1 MIEIEDKKD
10 CCGCWACANACPK
23 QCITMVEDNE
33 GFRYPQVDA
42 SLCIGCNVCDKVCPL
57 KKPVVNEEVPLTYVV
72 QNKDRDVRRH
82 STSGGFYSA
91 ISDYVV
97 NRGGVVF
104 GAAFEA
110 DYVVRHSYAE
120 TKAGCVKFQVSKYVQ
135 SLIGDTYAQAKRFL
149 EAGRM
154 VVFSGTPCQIAG
166 LYGFLRNKKYEKLI
180 TVDLVCHGTPSPLLL
195 TRYLRYQEAIHGSK
209 VVDWKSRDKFYG
221 YDYSTTNIEF
231 ENKNISYHK
240 GSEADILFRL
250 YFKNICS
257 RPSCYQCHFRTLH
270 RMSDFTI
277 FDCWD
282 APSVNR
288 EFDDSGAT
296 NVFVHTHKGQSLFE
310 QLKAYF
316 IWSESNIDDVVM
328 RDGIMIK
335 HNVPANPRRE
345 EFFKD
350 LNTLSLDEV
359 EKKYLNCSIL
369 KRFIAKSK
377 PFLYYIKVFK
387 LYMFVKNKLMYY
399 RSLRMKQ

>member
-1 MIEIEDKKD
+1 MIVIEDKKD

-42 SLCIGCNVCDKVCPL
+42 SLCIGCGVCDKVCPL
-57 KKPVVNEEVPLTYVV
+57 KKPVVDNEVPLTYVV

-91 ISDYVV
+91 ISDYVIS
-97 NRGGVVF
+97 RGGVVF

-110 DYVVRHSYAE
+110 DHVVRHSYAE

-180 TVDLVCHGTPSPLLL
+180 TVDLVCRGTPSPLLL
-195 TRYLRYQEAIHGSK
+195 NRYLCHQEAVHGSK
-209 VVDWKSRDKFYG
+209 VIDWKSRDKFYG

-231 ENKNISYHK
+231 EDKNISYHK

-288 EFDDSGAT
+288 KFDDSGAT
-296 NVFVHTHKGQSLFE
+296 NVFVHTPNGQAIFE
-310 QLKAYF
+310 QLKMYF
-316 IWSESNIDDVVM
+316 IWSESNLNDVVR

-335 HNVPANPRRE
+335 HNVPENPRRA

-350 LNTLSLDEV
+350 LETLSLDVV
-359 EKKYLNCSIL
+359 EKKYLNCSIF
-369 KRFIAKSK
+369 KRVIAKSK
-377 PFLYYIKVFK
+377 PFLYHIKVFK

-399 RSLRMKQ
+399 KSLRVEP